1 MSIIAEWKIYCL
13 QCGKEQPHRFLY
25 VGHPVKGEIYLKK
38 MECEEC
44 GYVLQ
49 MDRLG
54 ILESY
59 LKKIS
64 KRVISK
70 PFRILQEAEEH
81 PCIFLKSWPKRSL
94 SKPYRMAKE
103 VFEIIN

>member
-44 GYVLQ
+44 G
-49 MDRLG
+49 
-54 ILESY
+54 
-59 LKKIS
+59 
-64 KRVISK
+64 
-70 PFRILQEAEEH
+70 ILQEAEEH
-81 PCIFLKSWPKRSL
+81 PCIFLKSCPKRGL
-94 SKPYRMAKE
+94 SKPSRMAKE
-103 VFEIIN
+103 VFEIINQL